1 MEPTIFA
8 LGIACSQVLMLTLII
23 AKSIYSHHKIEVR
36 VLTMSNVDN
45 WTRCKIIF
53 QDPPQSEGKLCK
65 KQDDVEKK
73 EKTSRSPRLRSQYL
87 LLPWP
92 PVPRTTSK
100 KSQATFRQNNHL
112 SLMN

>member
-65 KQDDVEKK
+65 KQDEVEKREKMQK
-73 EKTSRSPRLRSQYL
+73 EKR
-87 LLPWP
+87 
-92 PVPRTTSK
+92 K
-100 KSQATFRQNNHL
+100 KK
-112 SLMN
+112 